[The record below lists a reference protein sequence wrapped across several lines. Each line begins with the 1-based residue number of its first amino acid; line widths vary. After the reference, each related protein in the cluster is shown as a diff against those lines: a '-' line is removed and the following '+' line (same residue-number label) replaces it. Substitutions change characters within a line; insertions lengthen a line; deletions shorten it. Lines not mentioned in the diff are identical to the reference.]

1 MAHSNQFRQ
10 SILLC
15 LDLEQDS
22 DHLARLTAQF
32 AAIGGQ
38 DVHILYVETR
48 KGDLRHK
55 EKEWLVLRQLADAT
69 VQGVEIA
76 AMQVLEG
83 IPEDVILR
91 YASEH
96 PIGVVVLGHRQ
107 NAIESIHVGSTT
119 KAVISLSPVPVLV
132 VPLTES

>member
-1 MAHSNQFRQ
+1 MAHSDHFCQ

-22 DHLARLTAQF
+22 DHLARFTAQF
-32 AAIGGQ
+32 AAISGQ

-55 EKEWLVLRQLADAT
+55 EKEGLALQQLAEVAL
-69 VQGVEIA
+69 QGVKIA
-76 AMQVLEG
+76 ALQVLEG

-91 YASEH
+91 YASEY

-119 KAVISLSPVPVLV
+119 RAVISLSPVPVLV
-132 VPLTES
+132 VPLTGR